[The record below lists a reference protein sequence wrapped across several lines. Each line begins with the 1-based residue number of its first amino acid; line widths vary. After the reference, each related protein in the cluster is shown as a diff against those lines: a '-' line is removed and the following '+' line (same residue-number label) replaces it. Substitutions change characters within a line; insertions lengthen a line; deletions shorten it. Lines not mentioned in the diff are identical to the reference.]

1 MKRVARV
8 ARRYLVIDKMSR
20 RQRHPSST
28 STTTATTSSQRPR
41 QQQQQQFLL
50 SDDEDDVD
58 LIREVDSPV
67 HLARSLEQQVL
78 DDCRNSESD
87 PEVNPISLRFSL
99 FSDFCC

>member
-28 STTTATTSSQRPR
+28 TTTTATTSSQRPR
-41 QQQQQQFLL
+41 QQQQQFLL

-67 HLARSLEQQVL
+67 YLARSLEQQVMNDRIL
-78 DDCRNSESD
+78 IVVRT
-87 PEVNPISLRFSL
+87 
-99 FSDFCC
+99 

>member
-28 STTTATTSSQRPR
+28 TTTTATTSSQRPR
-41 QQQQQQFLL
+41 QQQQQQQQFLL

-67 HLARSLEQQVL
+67 HLARSLEQQVMNDRIL
-78 DDCRNSESD
+78 I
-87 PEVNPISLRFSL
+87 VVQT
-99 FSDFCC
+99 

>member
-28 STTTATTSSQRPR
+28 TTTTATTSSQRPR
-41 QQQQQQFLL
+41 QQQQYHL

-67 HLARSLEQQVL
+67 HLARSLEQQVMNDRIL
-78 DDCRNSESD
+78 ILVRT
-87 PEVNPISLRFSL
+87 
-99 FSDFCC
+99 